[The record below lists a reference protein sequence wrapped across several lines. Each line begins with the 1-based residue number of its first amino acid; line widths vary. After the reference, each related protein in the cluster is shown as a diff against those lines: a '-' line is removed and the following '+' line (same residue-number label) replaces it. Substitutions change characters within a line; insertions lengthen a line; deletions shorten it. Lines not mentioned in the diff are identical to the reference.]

1 MCWASVTTRW
11 FMPLMLWLD
20 CRGWHWGPSG
30 CRRCCR
36 WAASGAE
43 AFSEPGGHQEESR
56 NEMTSVSPSLNA
68 IPTLEHG
75 QLGLSRASPCS
86 HLAASASGHAPHAPS
101 LCLAA
106 AWPLSHGTG
115 WASSRDSLL
124 PSAQGCSLRD
134 SLRKWKGVK
143 TRSSLSFSLALLHH
157 RLWVESHVQQSGGKK
172 R

>member
-43 AFSEPGGHQEESR
+43 AFSEPGGHQEENR

-157 RLWVESHVQQSGGKK
+157 RLWVESHVQQSERKK